1 MNQVVHKLAEPFP
14 HLIVENMYNQ
24 EELDLIWEE
33 LNFLSKPHKFEHNDP
48 GTDVD
53 EQTKIPKSKSKSIV
67 LDLLYNDRSTS
78 NILNVNRKLFDGGY
92 LQIFSQINAQCKSI
106 LQQNQDITKI
116 RYYENEDEYLP
127 HVDIYNYTT
136 ITFFYKK
143 PKMFNGGEL
152 FFPEYDY
159 TFNCE
164 NNSLIL
170 FPSCILHAAKKITLN
185 DNSYFSGN
193 GRYSM
198 MQFLTIAHEN

>member
-1 MNQVVHKLAEPFP
+1 MNQVVHKLSKPFP
-14 HLIVENMYNQ
+14 HLIVENIYNQ

-53 EQTKIPKSKSKSIV
+53 EQTKIPKSKSKSVV

-106 LQQNQDITKI
+106 LLQNRDRTKI

-127 HVDIYNYTT
+127 HVDIYNYTA

-143 PKMFNGGEL
+143 PKMFSGGEL

-170 FPSCILHAAKKITLN
+170 FPSCILHAAKKIIMN
-185 DNSYFSGN
+185 DDRYFSGN

-198 MQFLTIAHEN
+198 MQFLTITS